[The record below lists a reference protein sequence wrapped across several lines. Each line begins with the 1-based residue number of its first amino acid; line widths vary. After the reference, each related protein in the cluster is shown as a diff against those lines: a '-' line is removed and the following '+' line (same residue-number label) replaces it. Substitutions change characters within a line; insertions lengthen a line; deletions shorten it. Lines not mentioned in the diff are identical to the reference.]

1 MKINKITLVI
11 SIIAFMMFII
21 GTIGVVL
28 YAMKF
33 INVGIIVYITIL
45 LIGTVIFSVIFVYY
59 IYIFLKK
66 KEREIQWLIV

>member
-1 MKINKITLVI
+1 MKINKITLAI

-28 YAMKF
+28 YAMKV
-33 INVGIIVYITIL
+33 INVGIIAYITIL
-45 LIGTVIFSVIFVYY
+45 LIGTAIFSIIFVYY

-66 KEREIQWLIV
+66 KESEIQ

>member
-11 SIIAFMMFII
+11 SNIAFMMFII

-66 KEREIQWLIV
+66 KEREIQ

>member
-66 KEREIQWLIV
+66 KEREIQ

>member
-1 MKINKITLVI
+1 MKINKITLAI

-45 LIGTVIFSVIFVYY
+45 LIGTIIFSIIFVYY

-66 KEREIQWLIV
+66 KEREIQ